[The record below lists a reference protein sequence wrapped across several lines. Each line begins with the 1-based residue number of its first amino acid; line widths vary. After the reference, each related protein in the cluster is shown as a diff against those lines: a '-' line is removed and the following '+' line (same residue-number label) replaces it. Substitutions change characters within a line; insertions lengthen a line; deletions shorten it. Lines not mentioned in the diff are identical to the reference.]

1 MASWKLLDNNPA
13 SVSIV
18 ANGDA
23 LYQLHN
29 NGQTFGYT
37 GTPLNGRQELDINPA
52 TRKIAVGDGGRE
64 LYRLHDSGR
73 IFKCAESEPHPYR
86 TRRVPCT
93 TT

>member
-1 MASWKLLDNNPA
+1 MTSWKLLDNNPA
-13 SVSIV
+13 SMSIV

-29 NGQTFGYT
+29 NGQIFGYT
-37 GTPLNGRQELDINPA
+37 GTPLTGWQELDNNPA
-52 TRKIAVGDGGRE
+52 TWRIAVGDGGRE
-64 LYRLHDSGR
+64 LYQLHDSGR
-73 IFKCAESEPHPYR
+73 IFSYTESAPHPYR